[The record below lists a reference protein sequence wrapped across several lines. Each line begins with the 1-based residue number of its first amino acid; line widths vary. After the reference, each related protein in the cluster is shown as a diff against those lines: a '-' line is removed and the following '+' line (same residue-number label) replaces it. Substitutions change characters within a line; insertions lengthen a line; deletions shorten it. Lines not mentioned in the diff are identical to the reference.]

1 MTQPGTPV
9 SAALAS
15 VLASGR
21 GHFNARA
28 AEARHRYPA
37 FDTAGFA
44 AFLRTGVDGIA
55 LGVASVAPERTAQA
69 VLAAYDMA
77 LELVAQGLAGPGAR
91 TRAIERAWLELAPRF
106 APLLAV
112 EPVEVLGAL
121 SNAAIHIAS
130 EPAARFDDWLQGMA
144 ALAANAD
151 SVERLRSLG
160 VIAAWRAGLPH
171 FREAALRQAEQLPE
185 HVALLA
191 LGAPPGQAWAEVR
204 DAHRGN
210 RWWSP
215 QPERR
220 AAHRRG
226 LRIGA
231 FTGFGGTFSQ
241 PPSLRACPDG
251 FLVRSGDRFS
261 LLVADAYGAVLLPAT
276 AREYADAD
284 PAIHARGARIA
295 GTDIVVGGLRI
306 ASELPEDGLSLAG
319 NEHTV
324 AVTSPYTHSIR
335 LFPGEEPAP

>member
-1 MTQPGTPV
+1 MTATGTPV

-21 GHFNARA
+21 AHFNTRA

-37 FDTAGFA
+37 FDTTGFA

-55 LGVASVAPERTAQA
+55 VSVAGVAPERTAQA

-91 TRAIERAWLELAPRF
+91 TVAIERAWVDLAPRF
-106 APLLAV
+106 ARLIAV
-112 EPVEVLGAL
+112 QPVEVLGAL

-130 EPAARFDDWLQGMA
+130 EPAARFDDWLEDMA
-144 ALAANAD
+144 ALAAQAD

-160 VIAAWRAGLPH
+160 AIAAWRAGLPH
-171 FREAALRQAEQLPE
+171 FRESALREAGQLPE
-185 HVALLA
+185 PLA
-191 LGAPPGQAWAEVR
+191 LMALHAPPGLAWAEVR
-204 DAHRGN
+204 DAHRAN

-215 QPERR
+215 QPQRR
-220 AAHRRG
+220 EVHRRG

-241 PPSLRACPDG
+241 PPSVRACQEG

-284 PAIHARGARIA
+284 
-295 GTDIVVGGLRI
+295 IVIGGLRI

-319 NEHTV
+319 NGHTV

-335 LFPGEEPAP
+335 LFPATEPAP